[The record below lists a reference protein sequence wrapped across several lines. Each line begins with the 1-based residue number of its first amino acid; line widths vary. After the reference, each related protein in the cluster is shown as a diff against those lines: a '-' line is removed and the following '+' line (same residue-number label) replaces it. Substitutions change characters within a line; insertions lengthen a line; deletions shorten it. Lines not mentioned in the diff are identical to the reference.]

1 MKCPKC
7 GLENRSNA
15 RFCKQCGQPLQMQ
28 QPIPP
33 THPPPLPTICPACG
47 AAAKPGAQFCLRC
60 GKPLLPEPTQPVP
73 AVTDTV
79 PTPSS
84 ITQPYTGPPSPVPSP
99 QPPTYAHPPIQP
111 PPPPAAPTVERPF
124 PRRVGWALAISVFA
138 CIAVLVVAAIAFGP
152 QLLGG
157 KEPTA
162 TSIPEAASTFDA
174 QVDIAVSAVEL
185 HIGDPLTVTVTI
197 ANTGQVAFG
206 NLRYQLLG
214 EWEQFLAAPT
224 GPSAD
229 REVDVPPG
237 GSDTAIFF
245 LEATQTGTAQI
256 HANVTLDTR
265 EDPPATKPV
274 SSEYIVQILVIQ

>member
-15 RFCKQCGQPLQMQ
+15 LFCKQCGQSLQMQ
-28 QPIPP
+28 QPTPP

-47 AAAKPGAQFCLRC
+47 ATTKPAAQFCPRC
-60 GKPLLPEPTQPVP
+60 GKPLLPELTQPVS
-73 AVTDTV
+73 AVTDTI

-84 ITQPYTGPPSPVPSP
+84 ITQPYTGPPPPVPPTQS
-99 QPPTYAHPPIQP
+99 PTYAHLPVQP
-111 PPPPAAPTVERPF
+111 PPPSAAPSAERSF
-124 PRRVGWALAISVFA
+124 PGWAGWALAIAVFA
-138 CIAVLVVAAIAFGP
+138 CIAVLVVAAIVFGP

-157 KEPTA
+157 KAPTV
-162 TSIPEAASTFDA
+162 TPMPEAASAFDA
-174 QVDIAVSAVEL
+174 QVAITVSAVEL
-185 HIGDPLTVTVTI
+185 HPGDPLTVTVTI
-197 ANTGQVAFG
+197 NNTGQVAFG

-214 EWEQFLAAPT
+214 EWEPFFAAPT

-229 REVDVPPG
+229 REIDVPPA
-237 GSDTAIFF
+237 GSDTAIFL

-256 HANVTLDTR
+256 HANVIVDTR

-274 SSEYIVQILVIQ
+274 SSEYVVSVSIVP